1 MNPTLPAMV
10 NRLFA
15 QGPQVPMAAIACLA
29 VLASPQTQAQGGG
42 SLKTI
47 VVTGK
52 KTSDA
57 ADAEVKQH
65 LEAAMHS
72 SPFFYDGHITV
83 TVKDGVVK
91 LQGMVF
97 DDWDLRVA
105 KRIATKIPGVK
116 RVDNDLEI
124 EQGGD

>member
-1 MNPTLPAMV
+1 MV
-10 NRLFA
+10 IDHWQRGVFIIA
-15 QGPQVPMAAIACLA
+15 GMACCAILE
-29 VLASPQTQAQGGG
+29 SPQTHAQGAQ
-42 SLKTI
+42 SLGPI

-52 KTSDA
+52 KISDPV
-57 ADAEVKQH
+57 DAEVKQH
-65 LEAAMHS
+65 LEAAMQS
-72 SPFFYDGHITV
+72 NLFFFDGHITI
-83 TVKDGVVK
+83 TVKDGVVT

-105 KRIATKIPGVK
+105 KRIAARVRGVK